1 MPRSWIV
8 DDLDMSD
15 KTCAYLEMARQRYK
29 ELEPL
34 SDADLLTLDY
44 FWQGMI
50 DCYLTFTTEQLRT
63 IAGTIGLKQKIPET
77 DKNVSNWC
85 SQLTLARYSFFEC
98 DCMFYLCF
106 STGAGHNLEK
116 AEGVP
121 APGYETVCGSEIKF
135 RHNWA
140 NRKLLGIKRKMRGR
154 EDDDIGPAVGDDNS
168 SSSSSDEDND
178 CGGNKKTGIVYR
190 SDWIVYA
197 KTTHSITASG
207 ALEFNVSFKP
217 N

>member
-1 MPRSWIV
+1 MRQSV
-8 DDLDMSD
+8 DLKSNSGIIGEWNTRN
-15 KTCAYLEMARQRYK
+15 K
-29 ELEPL
+29 
-34 SDADLLTLDY
+34 
-44 FWQGMI
+44 
-50 DCYLTFTTEQLRT
+50 
-63 IAGTIGLKQKIPET
+63 AG
-77 DKNVSNWC
+77 C
-85 SQLTLARYSFFEC
+85 
-98 DCMFYLCF
+98 
-106 STGAGHNLEK
+106 HN
-116 AEGVP
+116 
-121 APGYETVCGSEIKF
+121 CIN
-135 RHNWA
+135 RA